1 MQLFK
6 RHFWIRDDNIKIA
19 KYLEESDI
27 LIKCVSETIKNL
39 GKKQKSRFLGMLL
52 GALVASLL
60 GNMLAGKGV
69 FKTCE
74 GVIGAGEKVIR
85 AVQSLKIHRQTKN
98 YNNCL

>member
-39 GKKQKSRFLGMLL
+39 GK
-52 GALVASLL
+52 
-60 GNMLAGKGV
+60 
-69 FKTCE
+69 
-74 GVIGAGEKVIR
+74 
-85 AVQSLKIHRQTKN
+85 
-98 YNNCL
+98 